1 MTSAEKMDILLDL
14 DKRDS
19 KVKITTVHGDV
30 YYCKLNNFAEDEED
44 WAYHF
49 ISPDYP
55 THYFIMECNFIANL
69 EEISEEEWQKHLDQV
84 SKKKTG
90 NYS

>member
-1 MTSAEKMDILLDL
+1 MTSEEKMDILLAL
-14 DKRDS
+14 DKKDS
-19 KVKITTVHGDV
+19 KVKITTVRGDI

-55 THYFIMECNFIANL
+55 THYFIMECNFMAEI
-69 EEISEEEWQKHLDQV
+69 EEISEEEWQKHLEHM
-84 SKKKTG
+84 
-90 NYS
+90 NI